1 VNAPLSPPR
10 ARTTL
15 RDLADKKLRHEPI
28 VMATAYDYVLA
39 SAASAAG
46 VDIVL
51 VGDSAATVMLGY
63 AATREVTLDE
73 MLMLTRAVRRGTD
86 GPLLI
91 GDLPYGTYE
100 SSDALAVE
108 TAKQFAAAGCD
119 AVKME
124 GGGDTIARAAAV
136 IAAGIPV
143 MGHVGLTPQNL
154 EPGEAARV
162 HARSADAA
170 LRVLEDARALER
182 VGCCALIF
190 EAVPALVSEK
200 LVPLIH
206 IPVIGI
212 GAGVATDGQV
222 LVTYDLL
229 GLTDGHIPKF
239 VQRYADLKRDMIE
252 AVQHYADDVRA
263 RRFPAREH
271 TYGFDA
277 LEKEKLDHLLRS
289 V

>member
-1 VNAPLSPPR
+1 MMTVEELQRMKER
-10 ARTTL
+10 AQ
-15 RDLADKKLRHEPI
+15 PI
-28 VMATAYDYVLA
+28 VMVTAFDFPSGRVA
-39 SAASAAG
+39 ERAG

-170 LRVLEDARALER
+170 LRVLEDARTLER